1 VSQEQSARVVQ
12 AMHESEL
19 YAMETDQAA
28 HASQVASRRADQTLR
43 AAIQEAAAEAAKQA
57 LRTVMLEGS
66 GARDGARDLRRPDG
80 RYESRYEGGSNL
92 EPLREPAAP
101 EPGARHGAL
110 LEPTDL
116 LLRAVMSEQDSWL
129 ERWPENQRAI
139 LGSQLASTLAWCQ
152 RLAWSCSAGA
162 W

>member
-1 VSQEQSARVVQ
+1 MSQEQSARVVQ

-57 LRTVMLEGS
+57 PRAVMLEGS

-80 RYESRYEGGSNL
+80 RYESGYESGSKLGAYRARDGSVDRGVRSHPLCFETVSRFERGAGRGTATKPDFL
-92 EPLREPAAP
+92 EK
-101 EPGARHGAL
+101 
-110 LEPTDL
+110 
-116 LLRAVMSEQDSWL
+116 V
-129 ERWPENQRAI
+129 
-139 LGSQLASTLAWCQ
+139 
-152 RLAWSCSAGA
+152 
-162 W
+162 